1 MKHKNQLFAPFEIFY
16 LAITQLTGIFRAIKL
31 WYIRRKRKAEQKRME
46 KLRIEMEE
54 FARFLEVLSQV
65 SKCAAIAMRKDE
77 PNSNGPVII
86 KGGRLLSQNEYT
98 ISTDGHKTTI
108 KIHADET
115 DATDNA

>member
-1 MKHKNQLFAPFEIFY
+1 MNKIKN
-16 LAITQLTGIFRAIKL
+16 IFRAIKL
-31 WYIRRKRKAEQKRME
+31 WRIRRKRKAQQKRME

-65 SKCAAIAMRKDE
+65 SKFAAIAMRKDE

-108 KIHADET
+108 QIHADET
-115 DATDNA
+115 DATDSP

>member
-1 MKHKNQLFAPFEIFY
+1 MNHIKN
-16 LAITQLTGIFRAIKL
+16 IFRAIKL
-31 WYIRRKRKAEQKRME
+31 WRIRRKRKAQQKRME

-108 KIHADET
+108 QIHADET
-115 DATDNA
+115 DATDSP

>member
-1 MKHKNQLFAPFEIFY
+1 MNHIKN
-16 LAITQLTGIFRAIKL
+16 IFRAIKL
-31 WYIRRKRKAEQKRME
+31 WYIRRKRKAQQKRME

-65 SKCAAIAMRKDE
+65 SKFAAIAMRKDE

-108 KIHADET
+108 QIHTDET
-115 DATDNA
+115 GATENA

>member
-1 MKHKNQLFAPFEIFY
+1 MNHIKN
-16 LAITQLTGIFRAIKL
+16 IFRAIKL
-31 WYIRRKRKAEQKRME
+31 WRIRRKRKAQQKRME

-65 SKCAAIAMRKDE
+65 SKFAAIAMRKDE

-108 KIHADET
+108 QIHADET
-115 DATDNA
+115 DATDSP

>member
-1 MKHKNQLFAPFEIFY
+1 MNHIKN
-16 LAITQLTGIFRAIKL
+16 IFRAIKL

-65 SKCAAIAMRKDE
+65 SKCAAIAMQKDE

-108 KIHADET
+108 QIHADET
-115 DATDNA
+115 DATDSP

>member
-1 MKHKNQLFAPFEIFY
+1 MNHIKN
-16 LAITQLTGIFRAIKL
+16 IFRAIKL
-31 WYIRRKRKAEQKRME
+31 WHIRRKRRAEQKRME

-108 KIHADET
+108 QIHADET
-115 DATDNA
+115 DAT

>member
-1 MKHKNQLFAPFEIFY
+1 MNHIKN
-16 LAITQLTGIFRAIKL
+16 IFRAIKL
-31 WYIRRKRKAEQKRME
+31 WYIRRKRKAQQKRME

-65 SKCAAIAMRKDE
+65 SKFAAIAMRKDE

-108 KIHADET
+108 QIHADET
-115 DATDNA
+115 DATDSP

>member
-1 MKHKNQLFAPFEIFY
+1 MNHIKN
-16 LAITQLTGIFRAIKL
+16 IFRAIKL

-108 KIHADET
+108 QIHTDET
-115 DATDNA
+115 ETAENP

>member
-1 MKHKNQLFAPFEIFY
+1 MNHIKN
-16 LAITQLTGIFRAIKL
+16 IFRAIKL

-65 SKCAAIAMRKDE
+65 SKFAAIAMRKDE

-108 KIHADET
+108 QIHTDET
-115 DATDNA
+115 ETAENP

>member
-1 MKHKNQLFAPFEIFY
+1 MNHIKN
-16 LAITQLTGIFRAIKL
+16 IFRAIKL

-65 SKCAAIAMRKDE
+65 SKFAAIAMRKDE

-108 KIHADET
+108 QIHADET
-115 DATDNA
+115 DATDSP

>member
-1 MKHKNQLFAPFEIFY
+1 MNHIKN
-16 LAITQLTGIFRAIKL
+16 IFRAIKL
-31 WYIRRKRKAEQKRME
+31 WRIRRKRKAQQKRME

-54 FARFLEVLSQV
+54 FARFLEVLSHA
-65 SKCAAIAMRKDE
+65 SKWAAIAMRNDE
-77 PNSNGPVII
+77 PKSNGPVIT

-115 DATDNA
+115 GATDNA

>member
-16 LAITQLTGIFRAIKL
+16 LAITQLPVTIAGV
-31 WYIRRKRKAEQKRME
+31 RKAQQKRME

-65 SKCAAIAMRKDE
+65 SKFAAIAMRKDE

-115 DATDNA
+115 GATENP

>member
-1 MKHKNQLFAPFEIFY
+1 MNKIKN
-16 LAITQLTGIFRAIKL
+16 IFRAIKL

-65 SKCAAIAMRKDE
+65 SKFAAIAMRKDE

>member
-1 MKHKNQLFAPFEIFY
+1 MNHIKN
-16 LAITQLTGIFRAIKL
+16 IFRAIKL

-108 KIHADET
+108 QIHTDEPET
-115 DATDNA
+115 AENP

>member
-1 MKHKNQLFAPFEIFY
+1 MNKIKN
-16 LAITQLTGIFRAIKL
+16 IFRAIKL
-31 WYIRRKRKAEQKRME
+31 WRIRRKRKAQQKRME

-65 SKCAAIAMRKDE
+65 SKFAAIAMRKDE

-108 KIHADET
+108 QIHTDET
-115 DATDNA
+115 ETAENP

>member
-1 MKHKNQLFAPFEIFY
+1 MNHIKN
-16 LAITQLTGIFRAIKL
+16 IFRAIKL

-108 KIHADET
+108 QIHADET
-115 DATDNA
+115 GATDNA